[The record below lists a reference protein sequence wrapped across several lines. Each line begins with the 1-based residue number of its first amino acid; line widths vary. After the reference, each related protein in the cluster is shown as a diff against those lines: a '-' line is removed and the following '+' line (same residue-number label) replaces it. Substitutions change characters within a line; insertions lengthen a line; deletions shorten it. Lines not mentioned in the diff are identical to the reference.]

1 VIGELLAAY
10 DHLVGERSTNND
22 LSTRFFIQRVTQ
34 FRLNNERRQ
43 LAEVAIYPKEYLDF
57 PVLWRPGEYSMHLFM
72 GSWRLQDLNEGL
84 KARLKR
90 SLGRRGIGY
99 TVSSPTG
106 VVQQSEFR
114 LRRSWL

>member
-1 VIGELLAAY
+1 
-10 DHLVGERSTNND
+10 
-22 LSTRFFIQRVTQ
+22 
-34 FRLNNERRQ
+34 
-43 LAEVAIYPKEYLDF
+43 
-57 PVLWRPGEYSMHLFM
+57 MHLFM